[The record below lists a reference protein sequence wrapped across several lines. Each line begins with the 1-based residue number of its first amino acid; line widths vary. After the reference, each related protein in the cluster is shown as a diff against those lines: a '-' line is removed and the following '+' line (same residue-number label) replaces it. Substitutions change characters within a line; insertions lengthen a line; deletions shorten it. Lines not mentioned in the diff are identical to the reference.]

1 MDPRVLEVAEELNY
15 PSAAKLKQVLRERGI
30 PHKAKDVDQLLRDEP
45 VRQVQAAATGY
56 NGKIV
61 AKHKDSKWFADLID
75 FTASPSESGDKYILC
90 CQDVFSRFLWTRAI
104 KDKKPKTVANA
115 FAEIVGEADTTPG
128 MLKVD
133 QGTEWT
139 RDFADLCQMLGIY
152 LVVKESGD
160 QRAIATLDVSIGS
173 LKQALAR
180 VARKKQ
186 SNDWASLLPTVTK
199 GQNGLPNEHYLDGDN
214 PKKARTDKEL
224 EKELIKKNQEFDK
237 EVEELK
243 EKRRKALDQAG
254 NFRTRMPQETFT
266 RIFKPKWS
274 ADTRTVAQVEGAY
287 VYDARGNKYLTKLTR
302 PTQEQGTTAPVAI
315 ERGGNAAVEAR
326 KREVLGNIARQTR
339 EWLTGRGRVTLGE
352 LGAFLKPLGFR
363 GLALQARLNMK
374 SPVAAFLRAFP
385 ELFDLRIQ
393 GSIATVA
400 LPVFYGPKRLRR
412 SKGLS

>member
-15 PSAAKLKQVLRERGI
+15 PSAAKLKQALRERNI
-30 PHKAKDVDQLLRDEP
+30 PHKAKEVEQLLRDEP
-45 VRQVQAAATGY
+45 VRQVQAPTTSY

-75 FTASPSESGDKYILC
+75 FTASPSESGEKYILC
-90 CQDVFSRFLWTRAI
+90 CQDVFSRYLWTRAI
-104 KDKKPKTVANA
+104 KDKKPKTVAKA
-115 FAEIVGEADTTPG
+115 FAEIVKEANVKPG

-139 RDFADLCQMLGIY
+139 QDFANQCDMLGIY

-160 QRAIATLDVSIGS
+160 QRAIATLDVAIGA

-186 SNDWASLLPTVTK
+186 SDDWTSLLPAVTK
-199 GQNGLPNEHYLDGDN
+199 GQNGLPNEHYLEGDN

-243 EKRRKALDQAG
+243 EKRGKALEQAG
-254 NFRTRMPQETFT
+254 NFRTRLPQETFT

-274 ADTRTVAQVEGAY
+274 ADTRNAAKVEGAY
-287 VYDARGNKYLTKLTR
+287 VYDDRGNKYLTKLTR
-302 PTQEQGTTAPVAI
+302 PTQEQGTSAPVAI

-326 KREVLGNIARQTR
+326 KREVLGDIARQAR
-339 EWLTGRGRVTLGE
+339 EWLAGRGRVTLGE
-352 LGAFLKPLGFR
+352 LGTFLKPLGFR
-363 GLALQARLNMK
+363 ALALQARLNMK

-412 SKGLS
+412 SKGST

>member
-1 MDPRVLEVAEELNY
+1 MDPRIIEVAEELNY
-15 PSAAKLKQVLRERGI
+15 PSAAKLKQVLRERGV
-30 PHKAKDVDQLLRDEP
+30 PHKAKEVEQLVRDEP
-45 VRQVQAAATGY
+45 VRQVQAPVKSY
-56 NGKIV
+56 NGRIV

-90 CQDVFSRFLWTRAI
+90 CQDVFSRYLWTRAM
-104 KDKKPKTVANA
+104 KDKKPKTVAKA
-115 FAEIVGEADTTPG
+115 FAEIVAEADTKPG

-133 QGTEWT
+133 QGSEWT
-139 RDFADLCQMLGIY
+139 RDFADFCDMLEIH

-160 QRAIATLDVSIGS
+160 QRAIATLDVAIDS

-186 SNDWASLLPTVTK
+186 SNDWASLLPAVTK

-214 PKKARTDKEL
+214 PRKARTDKEL

-243 EKRRKALDQAG
+243 EKRRKALETAG
-254 NFRTRMPQETFT
+254 NFRTRMPHETFT
-266 RIFKPKWS
+266 RVFKPKWS
-274 ADTRTVAQVEGAY
+274 ADTRSVAGVEGAY
-287 VYDARGNKYLTKLTR
+287 VIDDRGDKYLTKLTR
-302 PTQEQGTTAPVAI
+302 PTRDQGTTTPAAI

-326 KREVLGNIARQTR
+326 KREVLGNIARQAR
-339 EWLTGRGRVTLGE
+339 EWLASRGRVTLGE
-352 LGAFLKPLGFR
+352 LGTFLKPLGFR
-363 GLALQARLNMK
+363 ALALQARLNMK

-385 ELFDLRIQ
+385 EMFDLRIQ
-393 GSIATVA
+393 GGNATVA
-400 LPVFYGPKRLRR
+400 VPVFYGPKRLRR